1 MRHSIRLL
9 IAAVVLAMVAPLHT
23 LRAQDYK
30 VVVNSATSVAS
41 MSKADVARLFL
52 KQDTRWKDGKAVAV
66 VDLPPASAVRQ
77 GFSKT
82 VLGKDVGSVNSY
94 WQQQVF
100 SGRASPPVVKQSD
113 ADVVAYVAA
122 TPGAVG
128 YVSADAA
135 AAGVKTLTVTP

>member
-1 MRHSIRLL
+1 MKHSIRIL
-9 IAAVVLAMVAPLHT
+9 IAAVVLAMVAPLNA

-30 VVVNSATSVAS
+30 VVVNSATTVAS
-41 MSKADVARLFL
+41 MSKAEVARLFL
-52 KQDTRWKDGKAVAV
+52 KQDTRWKDGKPVAV

-135 AAGVKTLTVTP
+135 ASGVKTLTVTP